1 MRRNARLRV
10 VLGSVLVVAIMASL
24 FATVPAVMAE
34 GKGKTGEIKVS
45 SPAVVVTNGIL
56 TLTVEDNTLVT
67 NLV

>member
-1 MRRNARLRV
+1 MRRNARLRA

-34 GKGKTGEIKVS
+34 GKEKTGEIRAS
-45 SPAVVVTNGIL
+45 SPASVLTNGIL